1 MKIRSSIFLAILISI
16 LSACSNTRFLTND
29 QVLYTG
35 RTKIE
40 IINSHKIKKT
50 SSVKNQVSSVT
61 SHKVNNAL
69 FGRRVLPPVGLWV
82 HNYWKKDE
90 SKKFGSWLY
99 KALSSSP
106 VLISDVNPELR
117 SKKIENELFDLGYF
131 HTKAW
136 SNIDTNKSY
145 PRKARVSYFVDLA
158 PPLHY
163 NKIVY
168 DTISDPLDTLIS
180 KNSFKNQIKPGDQFN
195 LAVLKTS
202 RDTLSRRIQNRGY
215 FYFIPEFIELQA
227 DTLSESGKLNLLIGK
242 KKELPKS
249 ILSVYKIN
257 KIIINNSQGSDT
269 AISKPDTAWYN
280 GIAIVSSRNILRDEV
295 LLNSVFFRQGDKY
308 SYNAYQSTINRLNNL
323 GVFKSVNISFK
334 QNKSDSL
341 AYLLDVFIN
350 LVMSDNI
357 SLDFEANLI
366 TKSSGYFGPLF
377 STSVSHGNTFRGAE
391 RLKLAL
397 TGGFEWQWGTKSA
410 SQLGTYSYEVGVS
423 SGLTVPGIIIP
434 FVPKTRSSMIMQRT
448 SINADLNLLNR
459 VAYYNMISLKT
470 NLNYQWSSNKN
481 VQHSFYPIY
490 LNSVNLLK
498 TTPAFDSVVNENIY
512 IRKSFEE
519 QFILGSKYE
528 FTFNNTLTIRPN
540 NFLFTGG
547 LSAAGNLI
555 DLFTG
560 LGKSRSER
568 PYHFLNNIYSQYV
581 KLTTDFRYY
590 RNGFNK
596 SLAFRIYAGLGIPY
610 GNSTALPYVEQF
622 FSGGAYSVRG
632 FTARYLGPGSF
643 HTTDQSGY
651 IDQSGDLKLE
661 SNMEYRF
668 NMSKILKGAIFL
680 ETGNI
685 WLVNEDQNRPGAVF
699 HLNTFYNQL
708 AVGTGFGLRFDFTFF
723 VLRADVGFPL
733 RTPYIENNR
742 NWLFGTNKI
751 LSGGQ
756 FYLAIGYPF

>member
-1 MKIRSSIFLAILISI
+1 MRARSSVIVVTLTII

-40 IINSHKIKKT
+40 IINSHKVKKT
-50 SSVKNQVSSVT
+50 SAIKNQVSSIT
-61 SHKVNNAL
+61 SHKVNNEL
-69 FGRRVLPPVGLWV
+69 FGRRVLPPIGLWV
-82 HNYWKKDE
+82 HNYWKVDN
-90 SKKFGSWLY
+90 SKKIRSWVY
-99 KALSSSP
+99 KTLSSTP
-106 VLISDVNPELR
+106 VLLSDVNPELR

-131 HTKAW
+131 RTKAW
-136 SNIDTNKSY
+136 SHIDTNKNN
-145 PRKARVSYFVDLA
+145 PRKARVSYFVDLT
-158 PPLHY
+158 PPFHY

-168 DTISDPLDTLIS
+168 DTISDHLDTLIS
-180 KNSFKNQIKPGDQFN
+180 KNSFREQIKPGDQFN

-202 RDTLSRRIQNRGY
+202 RDTLSRRIQNNGY
-215 FYFIPEFIELQA
+215 FYFIPEFIELQV
-227 DTLSESGKLNLLIGK
+227 DTLNESGKLDLLIDK
-242 KKELPKS
+242 KKELPQS

-257 KIIINNSQGSDT
+257 KVIINNFQGSDT
-269 AISKPDTAWYN
+269 ALTKADTAWYN
-280 GIAIVSSRNILRDEV
+280 GIGIVSSGKILNHQV
-295 LLNSVFFRQGDKY
+295 ILNSVFFRKGDNY
-308 SYNAYQSTINRLNNL
+308 SYNVYQRTINQLNNL
-323 GVFKSVNISFK
+323 GVFKSVNVSVR
-334 QNKSDSL
+334 QNGSDSL
-341 AYLLDVFIN
+341 ACLLDVFVD

-357 SLDFEANLI
+357 SLDFETNLI

-377 STSVSHGNTFRGAE
+377 SISVSHGNTFKGAE
-391 RLKLAL
+391 RLKLGVN
-397 TGGFEWQWGTKSA
+397 GGFEWQWGTESA
-410 SQLGTYSYEVGVS
+410 SQLGTYSYEFGIS

-434 FVPKTRSSMIMQRT
+434 FVQKTRSSMITQRT

-459 VAYYNMISLKT
+459 VAYYNMVSVKT
-470 NLNYQWSSNKN
+470 NLNYQWSKNKN
-481 VQHSFYPIY
+481 IQHSLYPAY

-498 TTPAFDSVVNENIY
+498 TTLAFDSVVNENIY

-528 FTFNNTLTIRPN
+528 FTYNNTLTIRPN

-547 LSAAGNLI
+547 LSTAGNLI
-555 DLFTG
+555 DLLTG

-568 PYHFLNNIYSQYV
+568 PYLFLNNIYSQYV

-610 GNSTALPYVEQF
+610 GNSTALPYIEQF

-661 SNMEYRF
+661 SNLEYRF

-685 WLVNEDQNRPGAVF
+685 WLVNEDPNRPGAVF
-699 HLNTFYNQL
+699 HLNTFYDQL

-723 VLRADVGFPL
+723 VLRADVGFPI
-733 RTPYIENNR
+733 RTPYVENNR

-751 LSGGQ
+751 FSGGQ